1 MITPSDPPSRD
12 IAIVVI
18 DDHEVIHAG
27 VHLWCAQA
35 RPPIR
40 IVGNYTTIDA
50 LARPR
55 PGTECRI
62 DVVAMDL
69 ELTSRR
75 PDFAA
80 LEALVGAGHR
90 VVVHSHLL
98 DDEIILRCLDIGA
111 TSYVTKAE
119 GRTHLIEALR
129 AAADDRAYVAPRMAG
144 ALATDRNPGRPKL
157 TDRETDALVAWFHT
171 ENKDLVAE
179 RLAVSAAT
187 VKTLLQRART
197 RYASAGRPA
206 PTKAALIA
214 RAIQDGI
221 VSVSDL

>member
-1 MITPSDPPSRD
+1 MIAPGDPPPRD
-12 IAIVVI
+12 LTIAVV

-35 RPPIR
+35 RPTIR

-50 LARPR
+50 LVKPR
-55 PGTECRI
+55 PPVGHRI

-80 LEALVGAGHR
+80 LEALLAAGHR

-111 TSYVTKAE
+111 TAYITKAE

-144 ALATDRNPGRPKL
+144 ALATDIDPGRPKL
-157 TDRETDALVAWFHT
+157 TERETDALVAWFHT

-179 RLAVSAAT
+179 RLSVSTAT

-197 RYASAGRPA
+197 RYAGAGRPA

-221 VSVSDL
+221 VSVNDL